1 MNGYIDSKYVGHN
14 LEEEIKELEEMTQVF
29 AIVNE
34 FDEEQNKLISKVN
47 FLPLKLAF
55 KDILFL
61 SYIIYL
67 IVGWIVMSNIF
78 ENVEYFGP
86 FTKEFREVKVFQ
98 FYSIFI
104 GLFIYFSIHLF
115 IRYRISRRL
124 NQMEI
129 DFERKILKVKNIDFI
144 GRFMFKE
151 REFDFS
157 ELKQFRI
164 RTVFVIWSIFGR
176 KSFHIVSLETKDGM
190 THPMYLLR
198 LKKWHRV
205 NYKRLVHLYNS
216 ILKL

>member
-1 MNGYIDSKYVGHN
+1 MNGYIDPKYAGHN

-34 FDEEQNKLISKVN
+34 FDDEQNKLISGVS
-47 FLPLKLAF
+47 FLPLKLLF

-61 SYIIYL
+61 SYMLYL
-67 IVGWIVMSNIF
+67 LIGWIIMTKFS

-86 FTKEFREVKVFQ
+86 FTKEFMETKAFL

-104 GLFIYFSIHLF
+104 SMLFYFSVHLF

-144 GRFMFKE
+144 GRFMFQE
-151 REFDFS
+151 RDFDFS

-190 THPMYLLR
+190 IHPMYLLR
-198 LKKWHRV
+198 LKKWHRI

>member
-1 MNGYIDSKYVGHN
+1 MDGYIDPKHVGQN
-14 LEEEIKELEEMTQVF
+14 LEEDIQELENMSHFF
-29 AIVNE
+29 ALDTEFNE
-34 FDEEQNKLISKVN
+34 DENKLISGVS

-61 SYIIYL
+61 SFLLYQII
-67 IVGWIVMSNIF
+67 GWIVTSKLF

-86 FTKEFREVKVFQ
+86 MTAEFREAKAFQ

-104 GLFIYFSIHLF
+104 GLFFYFSIHIL
-115 IRYRISRRL
+115 IRFLISKRL
-124 NQMEI
+124 NQMEF
-129 DFERKILKVKNIDFI
+129 DFERNILKVKNIDFI

-151 REFDFS
+151 RDFDFN

-176 KSFHIVSLETKDGM
+176 KTFHIVSVETKDGM

-198 LKKWHRV
+198 QKKWHRI
-205 NYKRLVHLYNS
+205 NYKRLIHLYNN